1 MLRKIELKLKVINQ
15 VDATVNITSALFTDI
30 FSLYNIDIWI
40 YGYIDIFFSF
50 CRLTSVEPTSF
61 VSLDSLE
68 WLYLQSNQLN
78 TALYETYAPVLN
90 TLQVFD
96 IHGK

>member
-1 MLRKIELKLKVINQ
+1 MDMFLV
-15 VDATVNITSALFTDI
+15 
-30 FSLYNIDIWI
+30 YNIEMC
-40 YGYIDIFFSF
+40 IFFFS
-50 CRLTSVEPTSF
+50 RVTSVEPTSF

-68 WLYLQSNQLN
+68 WLYLQSNQLS